1 MCIFLFLHR
10 LAAWV
15 PERRAG
21 RKERG
26 ILKILNKP
34 CLLNWTHASGFRLL
48 PRFLRLTLYF
58 SKTHLN
64 LGMKK
69 LASDCW
75 GWDDLK
81 TPSSETF
88 FPKVLLIWAFKVTK
102 YYAWWFPL
110 FSWLITPK
118 AKPKHHHILI
128 YKWKSSCLLFHLLK
142 RSLQVWSF
150 SPSKSTHFSWWHIS
164 YFHKQ
169 HR

>member
-34 CLLNWTHASGFRLL
+34 CLLNWTRASGFRLL
-48 PRFLRLTLYF
+48 PRFPRLTLYF